1 MRTTSTYGAVMRRVA
16 STPAPGPSSSNSI
29 ETSKDGWRMAR
40 ARVME
45 FMEANSG
52 MLLLL
57 LSQLFSSLTYFS
69 VKVLNQLDIPI
80 PALEIITVRMS
91 QDGTVCA
98 LDARGGKHPISFMT
112 IMRTTSTY
120 GAVMRRVASTPAPGP
135 SSSNSIETSK
145 DGWRMARAR
154 VMEFMEANSGMLL
167 LLLSQLFSS
176 LTYFSVKVLN
186 QLDIPIP
193 ALEII
198 TVRMIITYIFCM
210 LYTWVYS
217 TSIIGLTYDDL
228 GLVFVYSLCAEA
240 SLGGFFGLFGPYYA
254 LQYLSLADATVL
266 TFLSPPG
273 YGSCGIPDHEGK
285 LFYKTGSGQPLSGV
299 VLIARPPFLFGNSL
313 SGSEGS
319 ADSPANAT
327 PEERLGAVAIALVG
341 VFGITGAYISMRAV
355 GKRAHPMHS
364 ITYFSLW
371 CIVVSSTS
379 MVVLKVPVV
388 YPTNWQWTAM
398 LLMVGVFGLS
408 FQVGS
413 LTNPSNSLRELVTLS
428 DALDHG
434 GSNVVF
440 AVILERVFF
449 GTVPSLFSIIGA
461 AIIIASAIYVVLSKQ
476 AQSNVTTN
484 VSLDS
489 GDAALEEGLLE
500 NRHSDS
506 SDGAHETDDDMGSA
520 VEPLVS
526 PHDPEI
532 RAGGLRN

>member
-1 MRTTSTYGAVMRRVA
+1 MRTTSTYGAVMRGIA

-29 ETSKDGWRMAR
+29 EASKDGWRMAK

-57 LSQLFSSLTYFS
+57 LSQLFSSLMYFS
-69 VKVLNQLDIPI
+69 VKILNQLDVPV
-80 PALEIITVRMS
+80 PALEII
-91 QDGTVCA
+91 A
-98 LDARGGKHPISFMT
+98 I
-112 IMRTTSTY
+112 
-120 GAVMRRVASTPAPGP
+120 
-135 SSSNSIETSK
+135 
-145 DGWRMARAR
+145 
-154 VMEFMEANSGMLL
+154 
-167 LLLSQLFSS
+167 
-176 LTYFSVKVLN
+176 
-186 QLDIPIP
+186 
-193 ALEII
+193 
-198 TVRMIITYIFCM
+198 RMIITYIFCM
-210 LYTWVYS
+210 LYT
-217 TSIIGLTYDDL
+217 IIMKIPDPFL
-228 GLVFVYSLCAEA
+228 GPKGVRLLLVCRGVT
-240 SLGGFFGLFGPYYA
+240 GFFGLFGPYYA

-266 TFLSPPG
+266 TFLSPLVTGVVG
-273 YGSCGIPDHEGK
+273 YLIMKESYSTRQALASLC
-285 LFYKTGSGQPLSGV
+285 SLSGV

-313 SGSEGS
+313 SVNEGS
-319 ADSPANAT
+319 NDSAASPT
-327 PEERLGAVAIALVG
+327 PEERLVAVAVVLVG

-408 FQVGS
+408 FQTLLTMGLQRETAARGS
-413 LTNPSNSLRELVTLS
+413 MTIYIQ
-428 DALDHG
+428 
-434 GSNVVF
+434 VVF

>member
-1 MRTTSTYGAVMRRVA
+1 MFPVPV
-16 STPAPGPSSSNSI
+16 P
-29 ETSKDGWRMAR
+29 
-40 ARVME
+40 
-45 FMEANSG
+45 
-52 MLLLL
+52 L
-57 LSQLFSSLTYFS
+57 Q
-69 VKVLNQLDIPI
+69 
-80 PALEIITVRMS
+80 S

-112 IMRTTSTY
+112 IMRTTSTVWCCY
-120 GAVMRRVASTPAPGP
+120 AASRFHSAPGP

-210 LYTWVYS
+210 LYTN
-217 TSIIGLTYDDL
+217 IMKIPDPFL
-228 GLVFVYSLCAEA
+228 GPKGVRLLLVCRGVT
-240 SLGGFFGLFGPYYA
+240 GFFGLFGHHYA
-254 LQYLSLADATVL
+254 VQYLSLADATVL
-266 TFLSPPG
+266 TFLSP
-273 YGSCGIPDHEGK
+273 
-285 LFYKTGSGQPLSGV
+285 LVTGV
-299 VLIARPPFLFGNSL
+299 VGYLIMKESYSTRQALASPFRGVALIARPPFLFGNSL
-313 SGSEGS
+313 SGNEGS
-319 ADSPANAT
+319 NDSATNPT
-327 PEERLGAVAIALVG
+327 PEERLGAVAVALVG
-341 VFGITGAYISMRAV
+341 VFGTTGSIHFHACSR
-355 GKRAHPMHS
+355 KTAHPMHS
-364 ITYFSLW
+364 ITYFS
-371 CIVVSSTS
+371 CVMIVSSTS
-379 MVVLKVPVV
+379 MVVLKIPVV

-408 FQVGS
+408 FQTLLTMGLQRETAARGS
-413 LTNPSNSLRELVTLS
+413 MTIYIQ
-428 DALDHG
+428 
-434 GSNVVF
+434 VVF

-461 AIIIASAIYVVLSKQ
+461 AIIITSAIYVVLSKQ
-476 AQSNVTTN
+476 AQSNVTTS

-489 GDAALEEGLLE
+489 EDAALEEGLLE
-500 NRHSDS
+500 NRDSDS
-506 SDGAHETDDDMGSA
+506 DGDMGSA
-520 VEPLVS
+520 VEPPVS

>member
-1 MRTTSTYGAVMRRVA
+1 
-16 STPAPGPSSSNSI
+16 
-29 ETSKDGWRMAR
+29 
-40 ARVME
+40 
-45 FMEANSG
+45 
-52 MLLLL
+52 
-57 LSQLFSSLTYFS
+57 
-69 VKVLNQLDIPI
+69 
-80 PALEIITVRMS
+80 
-91 QDGTVCA
+91 
-98 LDARGGKHPISFMT
+98 
-112 IMRTTSTY
+112 MRTTSTY

-210 LYTWVYS
+210 LYTN
-217 TSIIGLTYDDL
+217 IMKIPDPFL
-228 GLVFVYSLCAEA
+228 GPKGVRLLLVCRGVT
-240 SLGGFFGLFGPYYA
+240 GFFGLFGHHYA
-254 LQYLSLADATVL
+254 VQYLSLADATVL
-266 TFLSPPG
+266 TFLSPLVTGVVG
-273 YGSCGIPDHEGK
+273 YLIMKESYSTRQALASP
-285 LFYKTGSGQPLSGV
+285 FRGV

-313 SGSEGS
+313 SGNEGS
-319 ADSPANAT
+319 NHSATNPT
-327 PEERLGAVAIALVG
+327 PEERLGAVAVALVG
-341 VFGITGAYISMRAV
+341 VFGTTGSYISMRAV
-355 GKRAHPMHS
+355 GKQAHPMHS

-371 CIVVSSTS
+371 CMIVSSTS
-379 MVVLKVPVV
+379 MVVLKIPVV

-408 FQVGS
+408 FQTLLTMGLQREAAARGS
-413 LTNPSNSLRELVTLS
+413 MTIYIQ
-428 DALDHG
+428 
-434 GSNVVF
+434 VVF

-461 AIIIASAIYVVLSKQ
+461 AIIITSAIYVVLSKQ
-476 AQSNVTTN
+476 AQSNVTTS

-489 GDAALEEGLLE
+489 EDAALEEGLLE
-500 NRHSDS
+500 NRDSDS
-506 SDGAHETDDDMGSA
+506 DGDMGSA
-520 VEPLVS
+520 VEPPVS